1 MPNRIIKE
9 SICRSDQINGLTPF
23 EEVLFYR
30 LMVSVDDYGRFDGR
44 TAIIKNTLFPLKD
57 GLSQGQIEDAMFD
70 LECAGLVA
78 LYKVDGRPYVRLT
91 GWEKHQS
98 IRAKKSKYPADPD
111 EGNDNLQ
118 ASASNC
124 KQMKSDASKCPRNPN
139 PIRIQSESESE
150 AENAH
155 TREKRKRF
163 TPPTVEEVDGY
174 CREKGLK
181 VEATTFVNHYDSV
194 GWTVGKSPMR
204 DWRAAC
210 RTWSSRE
217 QKPAA
222 KPAKTV
228 REQQYSQRDYA
239 DGTELPAWMRERLL
253 VQLDG
258 GGCDA

>member
-30 LMVSVDDYGRFDGR
+30 LMVSVDDYGRYDGR

-57 GLSQGQIEDAMFD
+57 DLSPGQIEDAMFD
-70 LECAGLVA
+70 LECEGLVA
-78 LYKVDGRPYVRLT
+78 LYTVDGRPYVRLT
-91 GWEKHQS
+91 GWDKHQS

-111 EGNDNLQ
+111 ENGNHLQ

-124 KQMKSDASKCPRNPN
+124 KQMKTDESKCPRNPIR
-139 PIRIQSESESE
+139 IRIQSESESE

-155 TREKRKRF
+155 PREKRKRF
-163 TPPTVEEVDGY
+163 APPTVEEVTAY
-174 CREKGLK
+174 CQEKGLK
-181 VEATTFVNHYDSV
+181 VEATTFVDHYDSN
-194 GWTVGKSPMR
+194 GWMVGKSPMR

-217 QKPAA
+217 QKPAT

-228 REQQYSQRDYA
+228 REQAYSQREYTNSA
-239 DGTELPAWMRERLL
+239 ELPAWMCEKLTA
-253 VQLDG
+253 QQSEGGADG
-258 GGCDA
+258 